1 MVNFKPVNRHL
12 QVELIQ
18 LPKDKSKSS
27 VLLPE
32 NYNPRSEQY
41 KLCRVVAVA
50 DDCAKHFVKK
60 TLIAVNAP
68 MIEKVRILDEE
79 VHLILENHVVGI
91 VNE

>member
-1 MVNFKPVNRHL
+1 MCPAGCQKYRL
-12 QVELIQ
+12 LA
-18 LPKDKSKSS
+18 DKTKSS

-32 NYNPRSEQY
+32 NYNPRNEQY

-60 TLIAVNAP
+60 TLIAANAS
-68 MIEKVRILDEE
+68 MIEKVKILDKE
-79 VHLILENHVVGI
+79 VHIILENHVVGI

>member
-1 MVNFKPVNRHL
+1 MNFKPVNRHL

>member
-1 MVNFKPVNRHL
+1 M
-12 QVELIQ
+12 
-18 LPKDKSKSS
+18 
-27 VLLPE
+27 
-32 NYNPRSEQY
+32 
-41 KLCRVVAVA
+41 AVA
-50 DDCAKHFVKK
+50 DDCAKHFAKK

>member
-1 MVNFKPVNRHL
+1 MMNFKPVNRHL
-12 QVELIQ
+12 QIELVQI
-18 LPKDKSKSS
+18 PKDKTESS

-50 DDCAKHFVKK
+50 DDCAKHFAKK
-60 TLIAVNAP
+60 TLIAVNAS
-68 MIEKVRILDEE
+68 MIEQVKILEKE
-79 VHLILENHVVGI
+79 VHIILENHVVGI